1 MLLMREHRLVS
12 WLILLCGETVEVP
25 RCSDLPVVHTASRPG
40 GVALDDLLNKLKES
54 FLSLEVDSVKSFK
67 LEGAGG
73 WEDGAVK
80 GVVRSRGGETPRSM
94 IRFFFLLGFS

>member
-1 MLLMREHRLVS
+1 MNNVRFVITKE
-12 WLILLCGETVEVP
+12 
-25 RCSDLPVVHTASRPG
+25 DLASGPG
-40 GVALDDLLNKLKES
+40 TMLNKLKES

>member
-1 MLLMREHRLVS
+1 MLLMREHKLVS

-25 RCSDLPVVHTASRPG
+25 RCSDLPVVHIASCPG
-40 GVALDDLLNKLKES
+40 GVALDGLLNKVKES
-54 FLSLEVDSVKSFK
+54 FLSLEVDSMKSFK

-80 GVVRSRGGETPRSM
+80 GVVRRRGSETPGR
-94 IRFFFLLGFS
+94 